1 MARLSADELRAL
13 TAKVGLAGEA
23 QRIAVAVAL
32 AESGGDTNAVG
43 DGGDSI
49 GLWQINTRFHRY
61 DKGALRDPE
70 QNARAMLAISAG
82 GSNWRPWSVYT
93 NGKYRQY
100 LDQAGSLTPVVGDA
114 VGAVGDAV
122 GGAVNMAASVGK
134 FLGVLSD
141 PSWWKRLGVGAAGF
155 LLIAIVA
162 FLLLKDLATSTV
174 SKAVKGV
181 ASRG

>member
-1 MARLSADELRAL
+1 M
-13 TAKVGLAGEA
+13 G
-23 QRIAVAVAL
+23 
-32 AESGGDTNAVG
+32 AVG
-43 DGGDSI
+43 
-49 GLWQINTRFHRY
+49 
-61 DKGALRDPE
+61 
-70 QNARAMLAISAG
+70 
-82 GSNWRPWSVYT
+82 
-93 NGKYRQY
+93 
-100 LDQAGSLTPVVGDA
+100 
-114 VGAVGDAV
+114 GAVGDAV
-122 GGAVNMAASVGK
+122 SMATSVGK